1 MFIRLPQAHNSLIR
15 NNIYITLLKK
25 LKQKKC
31 TVVNTKMMP
40 LASLQ
45 GSIKALFKIY
55 ISVPLRIISKLKVLL
70 RPSVL
75 CTQKY
80 SCILRQCTVG
90 FNKSLLMIK
99 NYSYRVVSKCK
110 EVPFQLLHI
119 LLKF

>member
-1 MFIRLPQAHNSLIR
+1 MFVRLPQAHNSLIR

-40 LASLQ
+40 LKPTLQ

-55 ISVPLRIISKLKVLL
+55 ISVPYLLIISKLKVLL

-75 CTQKY
+75 CT
-80 SCILRQCTVG
+80 
-90 FNKSLLMIK
+90 
-99 NYSYRVVSKCK
+99 
-110 EVPFQLLHI
+110 
-119 LLKF
+119 